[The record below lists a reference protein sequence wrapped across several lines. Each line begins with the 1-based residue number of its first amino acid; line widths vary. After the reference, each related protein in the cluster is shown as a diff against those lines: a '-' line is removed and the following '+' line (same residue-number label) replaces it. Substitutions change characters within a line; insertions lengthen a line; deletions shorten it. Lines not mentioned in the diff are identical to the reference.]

1 MEKRGQL
8 LSQPFIYIFAIVLAA
23 LILLFGVMLINKI
36 NNQSE
41 EVQLIAFISDLKTQV
56 NNFYHF
62 DPGSSKELNIL
73 LPKKIKQLCFYSN
86 KYSITTE
93 LNHPDLKDL
102 NLILQ
107 YPQSDNLYVIPL
119 TEYSETRFTIP
130 NLQPPA
136 SENPLCFIPK
146 SGRLNAIIETKAYQ
160 NNLYV
165 EIKRT

>member
-8 LSQPFIYIFAIVLAA
+8 LSQPFIYIFAIILVA
-23 LILLFGVMLINKI
+23 LILLFGVRLITNLTK
-36 NNQSE
+36 QSE
-41 EVQLIAFISDLKTQV
+41 EVELVVFVSDLKTQV

-86 KYSITTE
+86 KYPVTVE
-93 LNHPDLKDL
+93 LSHPDLKDL
-102 NLILQ
+102 DLILQ

-119 TEYSETRFTIP
+119 TAYSETTFTIP

-136 SENPLCFIPK
+136 SENPLCFTPK
-146 SGRLNAIIETKAYQ
+146 SGRLNALIETKAYQ
-160 NNLYV
+160 NNIYV
-165 EIKRT
+165 EIRKQ